1 MRCNY
6 PRRRPKAPVKGGD
19 EHRLS
24 MDYIRRVRPCIMHIM
39 DMVAERY
46 KVGEDLCNDPATG
59 RNVAISD
66 FHLQSLAT
74 ISAEYAYAVLHVWS
88 PALESDRLDVPQ
100 TVDEQYKLALVAYAP
115 GGQLSF
121 DGEQALYGLL
131 EKICSFWLDDGVDVR
146 RVAYGAFY
154 AALLEVQNGDMLGGK
169 SIDERHRVLARRMFA
184 KLFTAVTNGQYSRKK
199 NLNNRKKSPY
209 RNW

>member
-6 PRRRPKAPVKGGD
+6 QRRRPKAPVKGGD

-24 MDYIRRVRPCIMHIM
+24 MDYIRRMCPCIMHIM

-46 KVGEDLCNDPATG
+46 KVGKGLCNDPATG
-59 RNVAISD
+59 CNVAISD
-66 FHLQSLAT
+66 FHLQQLAT
-74 ISAEYAYAVLHVWS
+74 ISAEYAYAVLRVWD

-100 TVDEQYKLALVAYAP
+100 TADEQYKLALVAYAP

-121 DGEQALYGLL
+121 DGEMALFHQL
-131 EKICSFWLDDGVDVR
+131 ENICSSLLDDGVDIR
-146 RVAYGAFY
+146 KVAYGAFY
-154 AALLEVQNGDMLGGK
+154 AALLKVQEDAAFDGK
-169 SIDERHRVLARRMFA
+169 SFDKRHKVLARMMFT

-199 NLNNRKKSPY
+199 SK
-209 RNW
+209 

>member
-121 DGEQALYGLL
+121 DGEIALFHQL
-131 EKICSFWLDDGVDVR
+131 ENICSSLLDDGVDIR
-146 RVAYGAFY
+146 KVAYGAFY
-154 AALLEVQNGDMLGGK
+154 AVLLKVQEDAAFDGK
-169 SIDERHRVLARRMFA
+169 SFDERHKVLARMMFT

-199 NLNNRKKSPY
+199 SK
-209 RNW
+209 

>member
-24 MDYIRRVRPCIMHIM
+24 MDYIRRMRPCIMHIM

-46 KVGEDLCNDPATG
+46 KVGEGLCNDPATG
-59 RNVAISD
+59 HNVAISD
-66 FHLQSLAT
+66 FHLQALAT
-74 ISAEYAYAVLHVWS
+74 ISAEYAYAVLRVWD
-88 PALESDRLDVPQ
+88 PALESDRLDAPQ
-100 TVDEQYKLALVAYAP
+100 TREEQGKLALIAFAP
-115 GGQLSF
+115 GGMLSF
-121 DGEQALYGLL
+121 DGEMALFNQL
-131 EKICSFWLDDGVDVR
+131 ENICNFWLDDGVDVR

-154 AALLEVQNGDMLGGK
+154 EALIEVQEGAMLDGK
-169 SIDERHRVLARRMFA
+169 SIDERHRILARMMFA

-199 NLNNRKKSPY
+199 KI
-209 RNW
+209 

>member
-24 MDYIRRVRPCIMHIM
+24 MDYIRRMCPCIMHIM
-39 DMVAERY
+39 DMIAERY
-46 KVGEDLCNDPATG
+46 KVGEGLCNDPATG
-59 RNVAISD
+59 RDVAISD

-100 TVDEQYKLALVAYAP
+100 TADEQYKLAFVAFAP
-115 GGQLSF
+115 GGALSF
-121 DGEQALYGLL
+121 DGEQALYGQL

-169 SIDERHRVLARRMFA
+169 SFDERHRILAQEMFG
-184 KLFTAVTNGQYSRKK
+184 KLFTTMTSRKK
-199 NLNNRKKSPY
+199 EKEPLP
-209 RNW
+209 

>member
-24 MDYIRRVRPCIMHIM
+24 MDYIRRMLPCIMHIM

-66 FHLQSLAT
+66 FHLQALAT
-74 ISAEYAYAVLHVWS
+74 ISAEYAYAVLHVWNPS
-88 PALESDRLDVPQ
+88 LESDRLDVPQ
-100 TVDEQYKLALVAYAP
+100 TADEQYKLALVAFAP

-121 DGEQALYGLL
+121 DGEMALFHQL
-131 EKICSFWLDDGVDVR
+131 ENICSSWLDEDVDVR
-146 RVAYGAFY
+146 EAAYGAFY
-154 AALLEVQNGDMLGGK
+154 EALLRVQEDATFGRKGF
-169 SIDERHRVLARRMFA
+169 DERHKVLAQAMFE
-184 KLFTAVTNGQYSRKK
+184 KLFTSTTNGKHYLRE
-199 NLNNRKKSPY
+199 KS
-209 RNW
+209 

>member
-24 MDYIRRVRPCIMHIM
+24 MDYIRRMRPCIMHVM

-66 FHLQSLAT
+66 FHLQALAT
-74 ISAEYAYAVLHVWS
+74 ISAEYVHVWDPS
-88 PALESDRLDVPQ
+88 LKSDRLDVPQ
-100 TVDEQYKLALVAYAP
+100 TADEQYKLALVAFAP
-115 GGQLSF
+115 GGTLGF
-121 DGEQALYGLL
+121 DGEQALYGQL
-131 EKICSFWLDDGVDVR
+131 EKICSSWLDEGVDIR
-146 RVAYGAFY
+146 KVAYGAFY
-154 AALLEVQNGDMLGGK
+154 GALVEMQEGAMLDGK
-169 SIDERHRVLARRMFA
+169 SIDERHRILARMMFA

-199 NLNNRKKSPY
+199 SK
-209 RNW
+209 

>member
-24 MDYIRRVRPCIMHIM
+24 MDYIRRMRPCIMHIM

-66 FHLQSLAT
+66 FHLQALAT

-100 TVDEQYKLALVAYAP
+100 TADEQYKLALVAYAP

-121 DGEQALYGLL
+121 DGEMALFHQL
-131 EKICSFWLDDGVDVR
+131 ENICSSLLDDGVDIR
-146 RVAYGAFY
+146 KVAYGAFY
-154 AALLEVQNGDMLGGK
+154 AALLKVQEDAAFDGK
-169 SIDERHRVLARRMFA
+169 SFDKRHKVLARMMFT

-199 NLNNRKKSPY
+199 SK
-209 RNW
+209 

>member
-24 MDYIRRVRPCIMHIM
+24 MDYIRRMLPCIMHIM

-46 KVGEDLCNDPATG
+46 KVGDDLCNDPATG

-66 FHLQSLAT
+66 FHLQQLAT
-74 ISAEYAYAVLHVWS
+74 ISAEYAYAVLRVWD

-100 TVDEQYKLALVAYAP
+100 TADEQYKLALVAYAP

-121 DGEQALYGLL
+121 DGEQALYGQL

-169 SIDERHRVLARRMFA
+169 SIDERHRVLARMMFA

-199 NLNNRKKSPY
+199 KSK
-209 RNW
+209 

>member
-121 DGEQALYGLL
+121 DGEIALFHQL
-131 EKICSFWLDDGVDVR
+131 ENICSSLLDDGVDIR
-146 RVAYGAFY
+146 KVAYGAFY
-154 AALLEVQNGDMLGGK
+154 AALLKVQEDAAFDGK
-169 SIDERHRVLARRMFA
+169 SFDERHKVLARMMFT

-199 NLNNRKKSPY
+199 SK
-209 RNW
+209 

>member
-19 EHRLS
+19 GHRLS
-24 MDYIRRVRPCIMHIM
+24 MDYIRRMLPCIMHIM

-46 KVGEDLCNDPATG
+46 KVGEDLCNDPAAG

-66 FHLQSLAT
+66 FHLQQLAT
-74 ISAEYAYAVLHVWS
+74 ISAEYAYAVLRVWD

-100 TVDEQYKLALVAYAP
+100 TADEQYKLALVAYAP

-121 DGEQALYGLL
+121 DGEQALYGQL

-169 SIDERHRVLARRMFA
+169 SIDERHRVLARMMFA

-199 NLNNRKKSPY
+199 KSK
-209 RNW
+209 

>member
-121 DGEQALYGLL
+121 DGEMALFHQL
-131 EKICSFWLDDGVDVR
+131 ENICSSLLDDGVDIR
-146 RVAYGAFY
+146 KVAYGAFY
-154 AALLEVQNGDMLGGK
+154 AALLKVQEDAAFDGK
-169 SIDERHRVLARRMFA
+169 SFDERHKVLARMMFT

-199 NLNNRKKSPY
+199 SK
-209 RNW
+209 

>member
-24 MDYIRRVRPCIMHIM
+24 MDYIRRMRPCIMHIM

-46 KVGEDLCNDPATG
+46 KVGEGLCNDPATG

-88 PALESDRLDVPQ
+88 PALESDRLDAPQ
-100 TVDEQYKLALVAYAP
+100 TVDEQYKLALVAFAP
-115 GGQLSF
+115 GGTLSF
-121 DGEQALYGLL
+121 DGEMALFNQL
-131 EKICSFWLDDGVDVR
+131 ENICNFWLDDGVDVR

-154 AALLEVQNGDMLGGK
+154 EALIEVQEDAMLDGK
-169 SIDERHRVLARRMFA
+169 SIDERHRILAQMMFEQ
-184 KLFTAVTNGQYSRKK
+184 LFTAMTSRKHHLEK
-199 NLNNRKKSPY
+199 NG
-209 RNW
+209 

>member
-121 DGEQALYGLL
+121 DGEMALFHQL
-131 EKICSFWLDDGVDVR
+131 ENICSSLLDDGVDIR
-146 RVAYGAFY
+146 KVAYCAFY
-154 AALLEVQNGDMLGGK
+154 AALLKVQEDAAFDGK
-169 SIDERHRVLARRMFA
+169 SFDERHKVLARMMFT

-199 NLNNRKKSPY
+199 SK
-209 RNW
+209 

>member
-24 MDYIRRVRPCIMHIM
+24 MDYIRRMRPCIMHIM

-66 FHLQSLAT
+66 FHLQQLAT
-74 ISAEYAYAVLHVWS
+74 ISAEYAYTVLRVWD

-121 DGEQALYGLL
+121 DGEMALFHQL
-131 EKICSFWLDDGVDVR
+131 ENICSSLLDDGVDIR
-146 RVAYGAFY
+146 KVAYGAFY
-154 AALLEVQNGDMLGGK
+154 AALLKVQEDAAFDGK
-169 SIDERHRVLARRMFA
+169 SFDERHKVLARMMFT

-199 NLNNRKKSPY
+199 KI
-209 RNW
+209 

>member
-24 MDYIRRVRPCIMHIM
+24 MDYIRRMRPCIMHIM

-59 RNVAISD
+59 RNMSISD

-74 ISAEYAYAVLHVWS
+74 ISAEYAYAVLRVWNPS
-88 PALESDRLDVPQ
+88 LESDRLDMPQ
-100 TVDEQYKLALVAYAP
+100 TVDEQYKLALVAFAP

-121 DGEQALYGLL
+121 DGEIALFHQL
-131 EKICSFWLDDGVDVR
+131 ENICSSLLDDGVDIR
-146 RVAYGAFY
+146 EAAYGAFY

-169 SIDERHRVLARRMFA
+169 SIDERHRVLAQEMFGE
-184 KLFTAVTNGQYSRKK
+184 LFTAVTNGQYSRKK
-199 NLNNRKKSPY
+199 SK
-209 RNW
+209 

>member
-24 MDYIRRVRPCIMHIM
+24 MDYIRRMRPCIMHIM

-46 KVGEDLCNDPATG
+46 KVGDGLCNDPATG

-66 FHLQSLAT
+66 FHLQALAT
-74 ISAEYAYAVLHVWS
+74 ISAEYAYAVLRVWNPS
-88 PALESDRLDVPQ
+88 LESDRLDAPQ
-100 TVDEQYKLALVAYAP
+100 TADEQYKLALVAYAP

-121 DGEQALYGLL
+121 DGEMALFHQL
-131 EKICSFWLDDGVDVR
+131 ENICSSWLDEAVDVR
-146 RVAYGAFY
+146 EAAYGAFY
-154 AALLEVQNGDMLGGK
+154 EALLRVQEDATFGRKGF
-169 SIDERHRVLARRMFA
+169 DERHKVLAQAMFA

-199 NLNNRKKSPY
+199 KI
-209 RNW
+209 

>member
-24 MDYIRRVRPCIMHIM
+24 MDYIRRMRPCIMHIM

-74 ISAEYAYAVLHVWS
+74 ISAEYAYAVLHVLS
-88 PALESDRLDVPQ
+88 PALESDRLDVLQ

-121 DGEQALYGLL
+121 DGEMALFHQL
-131 EKICSFWLDDGVDVR
+131 ENICSSLLDDGVDIR
-146 RVAYGAFY
+146 KVAYGAFY
-154 AALLEVQNGDMLGGK
+154 AALLKVQEDAAFDGK
-169 SIDERHRVLARRMFA
+169 SFDERHKVLARMMFT

-199 NLNNRKKSPY
+199 SK
-209 RNW
+209 

>member
-24 MDYIRRVRPCIMHIM
+24 MDYIRRMRPCIMHIM

-59 RNVAISD
+59 CNVAISD
-66 FHLQSLAT
+66 FHLQLLAT
-74 ISAEYAYAVLHVWS
+74 ISAEYAYAVFHVWS

-115 GGQLSF
+115 GGTLSF
-121 DGEQALYGLL
+121 DGEMALFHQL
-131 EKICSFWLDDGVDVR
+131 ENICNFWLDDGVDVR

-154 AALLEVQNGDMLGGK
+154 EALIEVQEDAMLDGK
-169 SIDERHRVLARRMFA
+169 SIDERHRILARMMFA

-199 NLNNRKKSPY
+199 SK
-209 RNW
+209 

>member
-24 MDYIRRVRPCIMHIM
+24 MDYIRRMLPCIIHIM

-46 KVGEDLCNDPATG
+46 KVGEGLCNDPATG

-66 FHLQSLAT
+66 FHLQQLAT
-74 ISAEYAYAVLHVWS
+74 ISAEYAYAVLHVWNPS
-88 PALESDRLDVPQ
+88 LESDRLDVPQ
-100 TVDEQYKLALVAYAP
+100 TREEQGKLALIAFAP
-115 GGQLSF
+115 GGTLSF
-121 DGEQALYGLL
+121 DGEMALFNQL
-131 EKICSFWLDDGVDVR
+131 ENIRNFWLDDGVDVR

-169 SIDERHRVLARRMFA
+169 SIDERHRVLARMMFA

-199 NLNNRKKSPY
+199 KSK
-209 RNW
+209 

>member
-24 MDYIRRVRPCIMHIM
+24 MDYIRRMLPCIMHIM

-46 KVGEDLCNDPATG
+46 KVGEGLCNDPATG

-66 FHLQSLAT
+66 FHLQQLAT
-74 ISAEYAYAVLHVWS
+74 ISAEYAYAVLHVWNPS
-88 PALESDRLDVPQ
+88 LESDRLDVPQ
-100 TVDEQYKLALVAYAP
+100 TADEQCKLALVAFAP

-121 DGEQALYGLL
+121 DGEMALFHQL
-131 EKICSFWLDDGVDVR
+131 ENICSSWLDEDVDVR
-146 RVAYGAFY
+146 EAAYGAFY
-154 AALLEVQNGDMLGGK
+154 AALLRVQEDATFGRKGF
-169 SIDERHRVLARRMFA
+169 DERHKVLAQAMFE
-184 KLFTAVTNGQYSRKK
+184 KLFTSTTNGKHYLRE
-199 NLNNRKKSPY
+199 KS
-209 RNW
+209 

>member
-24 MDYIRRVRPCIMHIM
+24 MDYIRRMLPCIMHIM

-66 FHLQSLAT
+66 FHLQALAT
-74 ISAEYAYAVLHVWS
+74 ISAEYAYAVLRAWNPS
-88 PALESDRLDVPQ
+88 LESDRLDAPQ
-100 TVDEQYKLALVAYAP
+100 TREEQGKLALIAFAP
-115 GGQLSF
+115 GGTLSF
-121 DGEQALYGLL
+121 DGEMALFNQL
-131 EKICSFWLDDGVDVR
+131 ENICNFWLDDGVDVR

-154 AALLEVQNGDMLGGK
+154 EALIEVQEGAMLDGK
-169 SIDERHRVLARRMFA
+169 SIDERHRILARMMFA

-199 NLNNRKKSPY
+199 KSK
-209 RNW
+209 

>member
-24 MDYIRRVRPCIMHIM
+24 MDYIRRMRPCIMHIM

-59 RNVAISD
+59 CNVAISD
-66 FHLQSLAT
+66 FHLQLLAT

-121 DGEQALYGLL
+121 DGEMALFHQL
-131 EKICSFWLDDGVDVR
+131 ENICSSLLDDGVDIR
-146 RVAYGAFY
+146 KVAYGAFY
-154 AALLEVQNGDMLGGK
+154 AVLLKVQEDAAFDGK
-169 SIDERHRVLARRMFA
+169 SFDERHKVLARMMFT
-184 KLFTAVTNGQYSRKK
+184 KLFTAVTNGQYSQ
-199 NLNNRKKSPY
+199 KKSK
-209 RNW
+209 

>member
-24 MDYIRRVRPCIMHIM
+24 MDYIRRMRPCIMHIM

-59 RNVAISD
+59 RNVAIND
-66 FHLQSLAT
+66 FHLQQLAT
-74 ISAEYAYAVLHVWS
+74 ISAEYAYAVLRVWDPS
-88 PALESDRLDVPQ
+88 LESDRLDVPQ
-100 TVDEQYKLALVAYAP
+100 IADEQYKLALVAYAS

-121 DGEQALYGLL
+121 DGEQALYGQL

-199 NLNNRKKSPY
+199 KSK
-209 RNW
+209 

>member
-24 MDYIRRVRPCIMHIM
+24 MDYIRRMCPCIMHIM
-39 DMVAERY
+39 GMVAERY

-59 RNVAISD
+59 RDVAISD
-66 FHLQSLAT
+66 FHLQALAT
-74 ISAEYAYAVLHVWS
+74 ISAEYAYAVLRVWD

-100 TVDEQYKLALVAYAP
+100 TVDEQYKLALVAFAP
-115 GGQLSF
+115 GGTLSF
-121 DGEQALYGLL
+121 DGEMALFHQL
-131 EKICSFWLDDGVDVR
+131 ENICSSLLDDGVDVR

-169 SIDERHRVLARRMFA
+169 SIDEQHRVLARMMFA

-199 NLNNRKKSPY
+199 KSK
-209 RNW
+209 

>member
-24 MDYIRRVRPCIMHIM
+24 MDYIRRMLPCIMHIM

-46 KVGEDLCNDPATG
+46 KVGEGLCNDPATG

-66 FHLQSLAT
+66 FHLQQLAT
-74 ISAEYAYAVLHVWS
+74 ISAEYAYAVLHVWNPS
-88 PALESDRLDVPQ
+88 LESDRLDVPQ
-100 TVDEQYKLALVAYAP
+100 TADEQCKLALVAFAP

-121 DGEQALYGLL
+121 DGEQMLSRQLD
-131 EKICSFWLDDGVDVR
+131 EICSPWLDDGIDIR
-146 RVAYGAFY
+146 EAAYGAFY

-169 SIDERHRVLARRMFA
+169 SIDERHRVLARMMFA

-199 NLNNRKKSPY
+199 KSK
-209 RNW
+209 

>member
-24 MDYIRRVRPCIMHIM
+24 MDYIRRMRPCIMHIM

-46 KVGEDLCNDPATG
+46 KVGEGLCNDPATG
-59 RNVAISD
+59 RNMAISD
-66 FHLQSLAT
+66 FHLQALAT
-74 ISAEYAYAVLHVWS
+74 ISAEYAYAVLRVWNPS
-88 PALESDRLDVPQ
+88 LESDRLDAPQ
-100 TVDEQYKLALVAYAP
+100 TREEQGKLALIAFAP
-115 GGQLSF
+115 GGTLSF
-121 DGEQALYGLL
+121 DGEMALFHQL
-131 EKICSFWLDDGVDVR
+131 ENICNFWLDGGVDVR

-154 AALLEVQNGDMLGGK
+154 EALIEVQEGAMLDGK
-169 SIDERHRVLARRMFA
+169 SIDERHRILARMMFA

-199 NLNNRKKSPY
+199 KI
-209 RNW
+209 

>member
-24 MDYIRRVRPCIMHIM
+24 MDYIRRMRPCIMHIM

-59 RNVAISD
+59 RNVAIND
-66 FHLQSLAT
+66 FHLQQLAT
-74 ISAEYAYAVLHVWS
+74 ISAEYAYAVLRVWDQS
-88 PALESDRLDVPQ
+88 LESDRLDVPQ
-100 TVDEQYKLALVAYAP
+100 IADEQYKLALVAYAS

-121 DGEQALYGLL
+121 DGEMALFHQL
-131 EKICSFWLDDGVDVR
+131 KNICSSLLDDGVDIR
-146 RVAYGAFY
+146 KVAYGAFY
-154 AALLEVQNGDMLGGK
+154 AALVKAQENAMLDGK
-169 SIDERHRVLARRMFA
+169 GIDERHRVLTQEMFGE
-184 KLFTAVTNGQYSRKK
+184 LFTAVTNGQYSRKK
-199 NLNNRKKSPY
+199 SK
-209 RNW
+209 

>member
-24 MDYIRRVRPCIMHIM
+24 MDYIRRMRPCIMHIM

-46 KVGEDLCNDPATG
+46 KVGEGLCNDPATR
-59 RNVAISD
+59 RNVAVSD
-66 FHLQSLAT
+66 FHLQQLAT
-74 ISAEYAYAVLHVWS
+74 ISAEYAYAVLRVWD

-100 TVDEQYKLALVAYAP
+100 TADEQYKLALVAYAP

-121 DGEQALYGLL
+121 DGEMALFHQL
-131 EKICSFWLDDGVDVR
+131 ENICSSLLDDGVDIR
-146 RVAYGAFY
+146 KVAYGAFY
-154 AALLEVQNGDMLGGK
+154 AALLKVQEDAAFDGK
-169 SIDERHRVLARRMFA
+169 SFDERHKVLARMMFT

-199 NLNNRKKSPY
+199 SK
-209 RNW
+209 

>member
-24 MDYIRRVRPCIMHIM
+24 MDYIRRMFPCIMHIM

-66 FHLQSLAT
+66 FHLQALAT
-74 ISAEYAYAVLHVWS
+74 ISAEYAYAVLHVWNPS
-88 PALESDRLDVPQ
+88 LESDRLDVPQ
-100 TVDEQYKLALVAYAP
+100 TADEQYKLALVAFAP

-121 DGEQALYGLL
+121 DGEMALFHQL
-131 EKICSFWLDDGVDVR
+131 ENICSSWLDEDVDVR
-146 RVAYGAFY
+146 EAAYGAFY
-154 AALLEVQNGDMLGGK
+154 EALLRVQEDATFGRKGF
-169 SIDERHRVLARRMFA
+169 DERHKVLAQAMFE
-184 KLFTAVTNGQYSRKK
+184 KLFTSTTNGKHYLRE
-199 NLNNRKKSPY
+199 KS
-209 RNW
+209 

>member
-24 MDYIRRVRPCIMHIM
+24 MDYIRCMRPCIMHIM

-59 RNVAISD
+59 RNVAIND
-66 FHLQSLAT
+66 FHLQQLAT
-74 ISAEYAYAVLHVWS
+74 ISAEYAYAVLRVWDPS
-88 PALESDRLDVPQ
+88 LESDRLDVPQ
-100 TVDEQYKLALVAYAP
+100 IADEQYKLALVAYAS

-121 DGEQALYGLL
+121 DGEMALFHQL
-131 EKICSFWLDDGVDVR
+131 KNICSSLLDDGVDIR
-146 RVAYGAFY
+146 KVAYGAFY
-154 AALLEVQNGDMLGGK
+154 AALVKAQENAMLDGK
-169 SIDERHRVLARRMFA
+169 GIDERHRVLTQEMFGE
-184 KLFTAVTNGQYSRKK
+184 LFTAVTNGQYSRKK
-199 NLNNRKKSPY
+199 SK
-209 RNW
+209 

>member
-24 MDYIRRVRPCIMHIM
+24 MDYIRRMLPCIMHIM

-66 FHLQSLAT
+66 FHLQQLAT
-74 ISAEYAYAVLHVWS
+74 ISAEYAYAVLRVWD

-100 TVDEQYKLALVAYAP
+100 TADEQYKLALVAYAP

-121 DGEQALYGLL
+121 DGEQALYGQL

-146 RVAYGAFY
+146 KVAYGAFY

-169 SIDERHRVLARRMFA
+169 SIDERQRGFGTNDVCEAIHGSNEW
-184 KLFTAVTNGQYSRKK
+184 AVFSEEKI
-199 NLNNRKKSPY
+199 
-209 RNW
+209 

>member
-121 DGEQALYGLL
+121 DGEMALFHQL
-131 EKICSFWLDDGVDVR
+131 ENICSSLLDDDVDIR
-146 RVAYGAFY
+146 KVAYGVFY
-154 AALLEVQNGDMLGGK
+154 AALLKVQEDAAFDGK
-169 SIDERHRVLARRMFA
+169 SFDERHKVLARMMFT

-199 NLNNRKKSPY
+199 SK
-209 RNW
+209 

>member
-24 MDYIRRVRPCIMHIM
+24 MDYIRRMRPCIMHIM
-39 DMVAERY
+39 DMIAERY
-46 KVGEDLCNDPATG
+46 KVGEGLCNDPATG

-74 ISAEYAYAVLHVWS
+74 ISAEYAYAVLHIWS

-100 TVDEQYKLALVAYAP
+100 TREEQGKLALIAFAP
-115 GGQLSF
+115 GGTLSF
-121 DGEQALYGLL
+121 DGEMALFHQL
-131 EKICSFWLDDGVDVR
+131 ENICNFWLDDGVDVR

-154 AALLEVQNGDMLGGK
+154 EALIEVQEGAMLDGK
-169 SIDERHRVLARRMFA
+169 SIDERHRILAQMMFA

-199 NLNNRKKSPY
+199 SK
-209 RNW
+209 

>member
-121 DGEQALYGLL
+121 DGEIALYNQL
-131 EKICSFWLDDGVDVR
+131 EKICSSYVDVR
-146 RVAYGAFY
+146 EAAYGAFY
-154 AALLEVQNGDMLGGK
+154 EALLEVQNGDMLGGK
-169 SIDERHRVLARRMFA
+169 SIDERHRVLARMMFA

-199 NLNNRKKSPY
+199 KI
-209 RNW
+209 

>member
-46 KVGEDLCNDPATG
+46 KVGEDLCNGPATG

-121 DGEQALYGLL
+121 DGEIALFHQL
-131 EKICSFWLDDGVDVR
+131 ENICNSLLDDGADIR
-146 RVAYGAFY
+146 KVAYGAFY
-154 AALLEVQNGDMLGGK
+154 AVLLKVQEDAAFDGK
-169 SIDERHRVLARRMFA
+169 SFDERHKVLARMMFT

-199 NLNNRKKSPY
+199 SK
-209 RNW
+209 

>member
-46 KVGEDLCNDPATG
+46 KVGDGLCNDPATG

-66 FHLQSLAT
+66 FHLQALAT
-74 ISAEYAYAVLHVWS
+74 ISAEYAYAVLRVWNPS
-88 PALESDRLDVPQ
+88 LESDRLDVPQ

-115 GGQLSF
+115 GGTLSF
-121 DGEQALYGLL
+121 DGEMALFHQL
-131 EKICSFWLDDGVDVR
+131 ENICNFWLDDGVDVR

-154 AALLEVQNGDMLGGK
+154 EALLEVQNGDMLGGK
-169 SIDERHRVLARRMFA
+169 SIDEQHRVLARMMFA

-199 NLNNRKKSPY
+199 SK
-209 RNW
+209 